1 LDNVQNFLSSP
12 KSYYNQVFLDLS
24 SFRGGLPQHYK
35 INYAFD
41 QLCVDASVSCHVQFN
56 LPESFRKSLVTELR
70 AQRYDVDRPLDL
82 PSELRTPEWQTL
94 CDHVSAYGELSVRAQ
109 IRVVRL
115 LGALCFHR
123 EILRQVPPL
132 QQMNLSESS
141 EVATLAFLR
150 AFSNLLVRS
159 DMSLPT
165 KVDELEF
172 IAEASPPFCLAKV
185 SAALQLLVVHALFFR
200 DVDGAQFWCEFARSQ
215 LQSLLPTLDSF
226 TASLLHSNFLRAAS
240 FVPQLAN
247 DASRL
252 VDEMNQCQS
261 HAESLHGDTAYQE
274 YLCHENLSVIIE
286 SRAKEALW
294 LNDLDLADARTR
306 QLISRCSFE
315 PRYHLELGEILL
327 QQRRLEESARIYR
340 RAATLG
346 PPDTSIALFMAGQ
359 CHQSLGEYELASDAY
374 YSSID
379 ADPLA
384 LSPVRKLGHIAS
396 ITNDDFLAAW
406 SEMRLA
412 ELEKKKSELESQGG
426 VVERSRLMRV
436 AGPPP

>member
-1 LDNVQNFLSSP
+1 MQNFLSSP

-35 INYAFD
+35 INYACE
-41 QLCVDASVSCHVQFN
+41 QLSVDESVSCHVQFN

-82 PSELRTPEWQTL
+82 PSELRTPEWQIL
-94 CDHVSAYGELSVRAQ
+94 CDHVAAFGELSERAQ

-132 QQMNLSESS
+132 QQVNLSESS

-226 TASLLHSNFLRAAS
+226 TASLLRSNFLRAAA

-261 HAESLHGDTAYQE
+261 HAESLQGDTVYQE

-294 LNDLDLADARTR
+294 LNDLDLAEARTR
-306 QLISRCSFE
+306 QLITRCSFE
-315 PRYHLELGEILL
+315 SRYHLELAEILL
-327 QQRRLEESARIYR
+327 QQRRLEESARNYR

-346 PPDTSIALFMAGQ
+346 PPDTS
-359 CHQSLGEYELASDAY
+359 
-374 YSSID
+374 
-379 ADPLA
+379 
-384 LSPVRKLGHIAS
+384 R
-396 ITNDDFLAAW
+396 
-406 SEMRLA
+406 
-412 ELEKKKSELESQGG
+412 GG
-426 VVERSRLMRV
+426 
-436 AGPPP
+436 GD